1 MTVAELIKILQTM
14 PQHVRVYMVGEYCA
28 GEVDPEVTYTEACVT
43 GNGPQPDQV
52 NLFMIN

>member
-43 GNGPQPDQV
+43 GDGPQPDQV